1 MSGIRSASIAAALL
15 GCTLLLSGCTDS
27 SGSGTDSAAGTTA
40 SASAESSA
48 ESSVSASADPSG
60 EPSPSASSSSAAAT
74 PSKSTPTRT
83 ATPPPTS
90 KHTTAPVKVPQA
102 PASVPGCR
110 NLGVT
115 SAVKAAVTRAYQRSY
130 PRFVHIA
137 PVPGRFFYGQC
148 GTVRYAATPF
158 DPTSGANEGELVN
171 LQDEGGA
178 MKYFRATTG
187 SDWSYFASDGFPAGP
202 HGCADIL
209 QIPDALTAAWRNC
222 SVAG

>member
-15 GCTLLLSGCTDS
+15 GCTLLLAGCTNS

-40 SASAESSA
+40 SASSGS
-48 ESSVSASADPSG
+48 SASA
-60 EPSPSASSSSAAAT
+60 EPSPSPSAPSSSAAAS
-74 PSKSTPTRT
+74 PSASAPPRT
-83 ATPPPTS
+83 ATPTPTS
-90 KHTTAPVKVPQA
+90 KHTTAPVKAPQA
-102 PASVPGCR
+102 PASLPGCR

-115 SAVKAAVTRAYQRSY
+115 SEVKSAVTRAYQRSH

-137 PVPGRFFYGQC
+137 PVPGQFFYGQC

-158 DPTSGANEGELVN
+158 DPTSGANEGELVG

-178 MKYFRATTG
+178 MKYFRTATGT
-187 SDWSYFASDGFPAGP
+187 DWTYVTSDGFPAGP
-202 HGCADIL
+202 HGCADIP
-209 QIPDALTAAWRNC
+209 QIPHALATAWRNC